1 MHKFLHY
8 LSTRFPM
15 RSFEQHSLEVIRETG
30 FRHIN
35 SVILCLLSICI
46 IGVYTF
52 FNLATGNFTIL
63 PVLGLS
69 AIMPCL
75 CLLWLRRREDATLP
89 MLCLGLNL
97 LVMAVCTLMFHSSQ
111 DGGSLLWHL
120 IFPPLVIF
128 CMGLRL
134 GAVIWGMYF
143 ICLILIM
150 YSPLQYYMNYQ
161 YPEAFRDRFM
171 IANLLEFTAFWLL
184 EYVRVEAYKALL
196 SNLDRMSRYAY
207 TDLLTGLGNR
217 RDFQNHL
224 NWVRAQAKRT
234 GGGFSVALADLDHFK
249 TVNDTYGHQVG
260 DLVLKHCAETISASM
275 RETDRLFRWGGEEFI
290 LLMPNTAPASATS
303 VAERVRANL
312 QATPY
317 VHGDSVIPLTISLGV
332 DSWDAA
338 GDLDA
343 LLRNVD
349 ARLYLA
355 KRQGRNKVCGRQ
367 PECAA
372 GQGKELD
379 GLKPILGAAFLRG
392 KMRES
397 AGPQSRFPE
406 D

>member
-1 MHKFLHY
+1 MIIRIPDGMRKFLYY

-35 SVILCLLSICI
+35 SMILCVLSICI
-46 IGVYTF
+46 IGVYIF
-52 FNLATGNFTIL
+52 FNLAQDNFSIL

-75 CLLWLRRREDATLP
+75 CLLWLRHREDATLP
-89 MLCLGLNL
+89 MLCMGLNL
-97 LVMAVCTLMFHSSQ
+97 LIMAVCTLMFHSSQ

-134 GAVIWGMYF
+134 GALIWGMYF
-143 ICLILIM
+143 ICLILAL

-171 IANLLEFTAFWLL
+171 IANLLEFTAFWML
-184 EYVRVEAYKALL
+184 EYVRVAAYKTLL

-234 GGGFSVALADLDHFK
+234 GGSFSVALADLDHFK

-260 DLVLKHCAETISASM
+260 DLVLKHCAETISASL
-275 RETDRLFRWGGEEFI
+275 RETDRLFRWGGEEFV
-290 LLMPNTAPASATS
+290 LLMPNTAASAATS
-303 VAERVRANL
+303 VAERVRLNLEAN
-312 QATPY
+312 PY
-317 VHGDSVIPLTISLGV
+317 VHDGNLIPLTISLGV
-332 DSWDAA
+332 DSWDTTS
-338 GDLDA
+338 DLDT

-355 KRQGRNKVCGRQ
+355 KRQGRNKVCGWQ
-367 PECAA
+367 PECAVA
-372 GQGKELD
+372 QGKELD
-379 GLKPILGAAFLRG
+379 GIKPVLAAAFMHM
-392 KMRES
+392 KK
-397 AGPQSRFPE
+397 A
-406 D
+406 

>member
-1 MHKFLHY
+1 MISQIVRIPDGMRKFLHY

-35 SVILCLLSICI
+35 SVIMCLLSICI
-46 IGVYTF
+46 IGVYIF
-52 FNLATGNFTIL
+52 FNLAKGKFTIL

-75 CLLWLRRREDATLP
+75 CLLWLRRCEAATLP
-89 MLCLGLNL
+89 MLCMGLNL
-97 LVMAVCTLMFHSSQ
+97 LGMAVCTLMFHSSQ

-134 GAVIWGMYF
+134 GALIWGMYF
-143 ICLILIM
+143 ICLILIL

-161 YPEAFRDRFM
+161 YPEAFRDRFI

-234 GGGFSVALADLDHFK
+234 GSSFSVALADLDHFK
-249 TVNDTYGHQVG
+249 AVNDTYGHQVG
-260 DLVLKHCAETISASM
+260 DLVLKHCAETISASL
-275 RETDRLFRWGGEEFI
+275 RETDRLFRWGGEEFV
-290 LLMPNTAPASATS
+290 LLMPNTTPASATS
-303 VAERVRANL
+303 VAERVRVNL
-312 QATPY
+312 EAAPY
-317 VHGDSVIPLTISLGV
+317 AHEGAAIPLTISLGV
-332 DSWDAA
+332 DSWDSSS
-338 GDLDA
+338 DLDV

-349 ARLYLA
+349 ARLYSA
-355 KRQGRNKVCGRQ
+355 KRQGRNKVCGWQ
-367 PECAA
+367 PECADNP
-372 GQGKELD
+372 GNELD
-379 GLKPILGAAFLRG
+379 GVKPVLAAGFLQI
-392 KMRES
+392 KE
-397 AGPQSRFPE
+397 A
-406 D
+406 

>member
-1 MHKFLHY
+1 MRKFLYY

-35 SVILCLLSICI
+35 SMILCVLSICI
-46 IGVYTF
+46 IGVYIF
-52 FNLATGNFTIL
+52 FNLAQDNFSIL

-69 AIMPCL
+69 AVMPCL
-75 CLLWLRRREDATLP
+75 CLLWLRRRENATLP
-89 MLCLGLNL
+89 MLCMGLNL
-97 LVMAVCTLMFHSSQ
+97 LGMAVYTLMFHSSP
-111 DGGSLLWHL
+111 DSGSLLWHL
-120 IFPPLVIF
+120 IFPPLIIF

-134 GAVIWGMYF
+134 GALIWGMYF

-150 YSPLQYYMNYQ
+150 YSPLQYYMNHQ

-171 IANLLEFTAFWLL
+171 IANLLEFSAFWVL

-196 SNLDRMSRYAY
+196 TNLDRMSRYAY

-224 NWVRAQAKRT
+224 SWVRAQAKRT

-260 DLVLKHCAETISASM
+260 DLVLKHCAETISASL
-275 RETDRLFRWGGEEFI
+275 RETDRLFRWGGEEFV
-290 LLMPNTAPASATS
+290 LLMPNTASAPATS
-303 VAERVRANL
+303 VAERVRFNLEAN
-312 QATPY
+312 PY
-317 VHGDSVIPLTISLGV
+317 VHDGNIIPLTISLGV
-332 DSWDAA
+332 DSWDA
-338 GDLDA
+338 GSDLDA

-355 KRQGRNKVCGRQ
+355 KSQGRNKVCGWQ
-367 PECAA
+367 PECA
-372 GQGKELD
+372 GQDKEL
-379 GLKPILGAAFLRG
+379 GVIKPVLATAFLQM
-392 KMRES
+392 KK
-397 AGPQSRFPE
+397 A
-406 D
+406 